1 MTQNY
6 TSSALPSDKRDETP
20 PSSEIRADIDQTRAS
35 VGEKIDQLQARLDPN
50 KLKVQ
55 AQETVQEMLSDTA
68 NQMTEY
74 VRTHKDE
81 MVNSLATAAR
91 RNPLP
96 TALVGLGVGW
106 LLLESMG
113 GDKRRDDD
121 WEAERRYRRM
131 RQERSPYEGGR
142 FEGSTGRSFVSQG
155 RGQFMEEDYY
165 SPNYTSPDYGR
176 SGYPTSSG
184 YEGQSYQGQPEYQG
198 QGRYGN
204 GHQRG
209 ENPLAKAADAVKNT
223 VGDVTSEIKDRVGD
237 ATSEIKDRVSDATS
251 EIKDRVSGAG
261 QGVQERVDSMTHG
274 VQDRMGNTVDDMR
287 YQRERLADRGQ
298 QMGERMMDR
307 GQRTLNRA
315 GYQMEE
321 WQARAR
327 YEGQRRGQQVVRNL
341 EDNPLTYG
349 ALALAAGAA
358 LALLLPQTRTENRY
372 FGEVRDEIM
381 ERGQEVMET
390 AKSRAQQVAQEI
402 RPELEEKAR
411 QIVSDAKEIGKEV
424 AKDAVNELRPVV
436 DKAVT
441 RGKEEAVNAAQEA
454 GIDPSK
460 LTGKSGNVPAL
471 NRDTLAGQ
479 WKQVKGDVKSKWGQ
493 LTDDELTRVEGDYE
507 KLVGAIQTRYG
518 YTRERVEREVNDWFN
533 SRKG

>member
-6 TSSALPSDKRDETP
+6 TSSSLPSDKRDETP

-50 KLKVQ
+50 KLKAQ

-113 GDKRRDDD
+113 GDKRREDD

-142 FEGSTGRSFVSQG
+142 FEGSSGRSFVSQG
-155 RGQFMEEDYY
+155 RGQFMEEDYTM
-165 SPNYTSPDYGR
+165 PDYTAAPAYGR
-176 SGYPTSSG
+176 SGYPTNAG
-184 YEGQSYQGQPEYQG
+184 YQGQPEYRG
-198 QGRYGN
+198 QGDYGN

-209 ENPLAKAADAVKNT
+209 ENPLAKAADAVKST
-223 VGDVTSEIKDRVGD
+223 VGDVTSEIKDRVSD

-261 QGVQERVDSMTHG
+261 QGIQDRVGNMTHG

-287 YQRERLADRGQ
+287 YQR
-298 QMGERMMDR
+298 
-307 GQRTLNRA
+307 
-315 GYQMEE
+315 
-321 WQARAR
+321 
-327 YEGQRRGQQVVRNL
+327 
-341 EDNPLTYG
+341 
-349 ALALAAGAA
+349 
-358 LALLLPQTRTENRY
+358 
-372 FGEVRDEIM
+372 
-381 ERGQEVMET
+381 
-390 AKSRAQQVAQEI
+390 
-402 RPELEEKAR
+402 
-411 QIVSDAKEIGKEV
+411 
-424 AKDAVNELRPVV
+424 
-436 DKAVT
+436 
-441 RGKEEAVNAAQEA
+441 
-454 GIDPSK
+454 
-460 LTGKSGNVPAL
+460 
-471 NRDTLAGQ
+471 
-479 WKQVKGDVKSKWGQ
+479 
-493 LTDDELTRVEGDYE
+493 
-507 KLVGAIQTRYG
+507 
-518 YTRERVEREVNDWFN
+518 
-533 SRKG
+533 